1 MQNKEIQ
8 QQIISAEI
16 RLKGKLVHLDIQSLD
31 ISDYNQKYLAGKM
44 GNLSA
49 VLELYGRLLYLCLKD
64 SDTNLKDF
72 VFVDYGGGTGLY
84 ALLAKELGIGTVLY
98 NDIYDVSCIDIGILS
113 KALSLELEHIV
124 AGDLD
129 QLLKYLQEHSISA
142 NTISSYDVIEHVY
155 DVESHFKQLG
165 SVIGDKLRVVYAS
178 GANIEN
184 PRFVKAV
191 TKTQL
196 QVELENREKQWGHK
210 ERDSLQSYLD
220 IRKEMIEAYAPELD
234 VEAVRKLA
242 QATRGLIKQD
252 IEKCAE
258 EYRQKGSITYQMDHP
273 TNTCDPNTGNW
284 CEHLMDLNWLKQLV
298 EKQGFQVEM
307 LAGTYSTSGSL
318 PKKLIKILINTFI
331 RVLGRKGMTLSPYY
345 ILYANRDTTTG

>member
-1 MQNKEIQ
+1 MRNNEIH
-8 QQIISAEI
+8 QQILAAEV
-16 RLKGKLVHLDIQSLD
+16 RLTDKLVHLDIQSLE
-31 ISDYNQKYLAGKM
+31 ISEYNQKYLAGKM
-44 GNLSA
+44 ENLTA
-49 VLELYGRLLYLCLKD
+49 VMELYGRLLYLCLKD
-64 SDTNLKDF
+64 RNTNLKDF

-84 ALLAKELGIGTVLY
+84 ALLAKELGVGTVIY
-98 NDIYDVSCIDIGILS
+98 NDIYDVSCMDIGVLS
-113 KALSLELEHIV
+113 KALRLDLEHIV
-124 AGDLD
+124 TGDLEK
-129 QLLKYLQEHSISA
+129 LLKYLDEQAISV

-155 DVESHFKQLG
+155 KVESHFEQ
-165 SVIGDKLRVVYAS
+165 LRVMKGDSLRIVYAS

-184 PRFVKAV
+184 PGFVKAV

-252 IEKCAE
+252 IEKCVE

-284 CEHLMDLNWLKQLV
+284 CEHLMDLNWLKQFV

>member
-1 MQNKEIQ
+1 MHNNEIH
-8 QQIISAEI
+8 QQIRDAEV
-16 RLKGKLVHLDIQSLD
+16 RLKDKFVPLDAQSLE

-44 GNLSA
+44 GNLSG
-49 VLELYGRLLYLCLKD
+49 VLELYGNLLYLCLKNTQG
-64 SDTNLKDF
+64 SLKDF

-84 ALLAKELGIGTVLY
+84 ALLAKELGIGTVIY

-113 KALSLELEHIV
+113 KALGLNLDHIV
-124 AGDLD
+124 SGDLD
-129 QLLKYLQEHSISA
+129 QLLKYLIEHSISVNA
-142 NTISSYDVIEHVY
+142 ISSYDVIEHVY
-155 DVESHFKQLG
+155 DVEAHFDQLKSLNG
-165 SVIGDKLRVVYAS
+165 AKLRLVYAS

-184 PRFVKAV
+184 PRFLKAV

-196 QVELENREKQWGHK
+196 QVELENRSKEWGHK

-220 IRKEMIEAYAPELD
+220 IRKGMIASYAPELD
-234 VEAVRKLA
+234 AESIQQLA
-242 QATRGLIKQD
+242 EATRGLIQKD
-252 IEKCAE
+252 IEKCVE
-258 EYRQKGSITYQMDHP
+258 EYHQKGSISYQIDHP

-318 PKKLIKILINTFI
+318 PKKVIKIVINTCI
-331 RVLGRKGMTLSPYY
+331 RILGRKGMTFSPYY
-345 ILYANRDTTTG
+345 IISANRDTTTS